1 MVVEIDRVIFG
12 GGSRVSP
19 FLLPFFFLFFFWR
32 GRVFRE
38 RESKRDI
45 KVKE

>member
-19 FLLPFFFLFFFWR
+19 FLLPSFFPFFLE
-32 GRVFRE
+32 G
-38 RESKRDI
+38 ESIPGEGK
-45 KVKE
+45 